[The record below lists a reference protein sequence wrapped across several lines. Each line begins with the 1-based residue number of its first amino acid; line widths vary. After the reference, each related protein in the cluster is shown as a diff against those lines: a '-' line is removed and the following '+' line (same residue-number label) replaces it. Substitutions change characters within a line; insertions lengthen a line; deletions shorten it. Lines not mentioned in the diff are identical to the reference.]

1 MKKIIL
7 CFLIFEIISIGL
19 FLLTDNFFY
28 YLNFTYIGLCITIGL
43 YLYNVETRY
52 SKYARNFIQITIG
65 LYLLIYLGIL
75 SSENMMLE
83 GFWYYLFLGVFEAA
97 VIHYAIAKIFGP
109 FLFGRGWCGY
119 ACWTAMI
126 LDLLPYK
133 TPNKK
138 LDHKREKYGYIKYIL
153 FIISPILVSAL
164 FILKM
169 ATNTTMFYLF
179 IIVNILYYIIGIIL
193 AYHLKDNRAFC
204 KYICPITVFLKIGSK
219 YSLLKIKY
227 DENKCDDCKKCYR
240 SCPMDVDIC
249 SNDKNKTN
257 ATECILCMSCAKSC
271 KKNALYL

>member
-7 CFLIFEIISIGL
+7 YFLIFEIIAIGL

-138 LDHKREKYGYIKYIL
+138 LDHKREKYGYIRYIL

-271 KKNALYL
+271 KKNALSL

>member
-7 CFLIFEIISIGL
+7 YFLIFEIIAIGL

-43 YLYNVETRY
+43 YLYNIETKY

-138 LDHKREKYGYIKYIL
+138 LDHKREKYGYIRYIL

-271 KKNALYL
+271 KKNALSL

>member
-7 CFLIFEIISIGL
+7 YFLIFEIIAIGL

-43 YLYNVETRY
+43 YLYNVETKY

-65 LYLLIYLGIL
+65 LYLLIYLGIMY
-75 SSENMMLE
+75 SENMMLE

-138 LDHKREKYGYIKYIL
+138 LDHKREKYGHIRYIL

>member
-7 CFLIFEIISIGL
+7 YFLIFEIIAIGL

-179 IIVNILYYIIGIIL
+179 IIVNIFYYIIGIIL

-227 DENKCDDCKKCYR
+227 DENKCNDCKKCYR